1 MAWTKQTKTTSGV
14 AVDGWGDLAWGSGA
28 WGSPS
33 GTSWVKQSDAS
44 DAWVLDTEYN
54 FSRKYDSSYTYDGE
68 LTFSWTKVPDAI

>member
-1 MAWTKQTKTTSGV
+1 MAWTKQTKSTDTITGC
-14 AVDGWGDLAWGSGA
+14 GDLAWGSS